1 MVWCRV
7 FEFLAGAGMSG
18 QSIENG
24 AMAQHRMLVGEKE
37 YESAIDEVIGQA
49 RHTLHIFD
57 SDLSKGEYASEK
69 RYEALRKFLLMVRGN
84 RLVLVL
90 HETDY
95 LVSRCPRLMGLLRL
109 FSHAISIHRTLE
121 HARVASDHFVI
132 ADEAHH
138 VHRFHGN
145 NARFLLALHDY
156 AGTRQLEERFG
167 QLLESSCPAV
177 FATTLGL

>member
-1 MVWCRV
+1 
-7 FEFLAGAGMSG
+7 MSE
-18 QSIENG
+18 QSTKNG
-24 AMAQHRMLVGEKE
+24 AMAQHRMLIGEKE
-37 YESAIDEVIGQA
+37 YEAAIDEVIGQG

-57 SDLSKGEYASEK
+57 SDLSRGGYASEK
-69 RYEALRKFLLMVRGN
+69 RYEALRKFLLLAPGN
-84 RLVLVL
+84 RLMLVL

-95 LVSRCPRLMGLLRL
+95 LVSRCPRLMGLLRT
-109 FSHAISIHRTLE
+109 FSHAISIYRTIE
-121 HARVASDHFVI
+121 HARVASDLFII
-132 ADEAHH
+132 ADEAYY

-167 QLLESSCPAV
+167 QLLGSACPAV